1 MPERG
6 AFPITIRNANGAD
19 LDTVARLDLETTGIE
34 KRGYWQEAFA
44 RHVAPPHGGR
54 LFLIAEKDAAAVG
67 FIVAEIR
74 AWEFGSPPCGWVF
87 ALNVAKGLR
96 EHGIAS
102 VLYRELCAR
111 VRSAGID
118 TIRTMVAVDN
128 KVNLSFFRSMG
139 MTSGPYIELEKRL
152 T

>member
-6 AFPITIRNANGAD
+6 AFPISIRNANASD
-19 LDTVARLDLETTGIE
+19 LDAVIRLDKETTGSE
-34 KRGYWQEAFA
+34 KRAYWQEAFA
-44 RHVAPPHGGR
+44 RHVAPPHNGR
-54 LFLIAEKDAAAVG
+54 LFLIAEKDGTAVG

-102 VLYRELCAR
+102 VLFNQLCAR
-111 VRSAGID
+111 LRAAGIE
-118 TIRTMVAVDN
+118 TIRTMVAVGN
-128 KVNLSFFRSMG
+128 KVNLSFFRNMG
-139 MTSGPYIELEKRL
+139 MSSGPYIELEKRL
-152 T
+152 E

>member
-6 AFPITIRNANGAD
+6 AFPITIRNAVSAD
-19 LDTVARLDLETTGIE
+19 LGTVIRLDLETTGNE
-34 KRGYWQEAFA
+34 KRGYWQEAFV
-44 RHVAPPHGGR
+44 RHVAPPHDGR
-54 LFLIAEKDAAAVG
+54 LFLVAEKDSAAVG

-87 ALNVAKGLR
+87 ALNVARGLR

-102 VLYRELCAR
+102 VLYRELC
-111 VRSAGID
+111 VRLRGAGID

-139 MTSGPYIELEKRL
+139 MKSGPYIELERRL

>member
-6 AFPITIRNANGAD
+6 AFPISIRNANASD
-19 LDTVARLDLETTGIE
+19 LDAVVRLDKQTTGNE
-34 KRGYWQEAFA
+34 KRAYWQEAFA
-44 RHVAPPHGGR
+44 RHVAPPHNGR
-54 LFLIAEKDAAAVG
+54 LFLMADKDGVAVG

-87 ALNVAKGLR
+87 ALNVARELR

-102 VLYRELCAR
+102 VLYQQLCAR
-111 VRSAGID
+111 LRGAGID
-118 TIRTMVAVDN
+118 TIRTMVAVSN

-152 T
+152 E